1 MTRKEFEELVF
12 DSYGI
17 KGDYPFDKDLETAV
31 FRHQDNKKWFALAMR
46 IPERKL
52 GRKTDKI
59 IDVINLKC
67 DPEIIFSL
75 WQDEGI
81 FPAYH
86 MNKSHWITVCL
97 DGSVSKKTVAWLTDI
112 SFSLTSKKI
121 SKKATKK

>member
-52 GRKTDKI
+52 GRKSDKI
-59 IDVINLKC
+59 IDVVNLKC

-86 MNKSHWITVCL
+86 MNKNHWITVCL

-121 SKKATKK
+121 SKKATK

>member
-1 MTRKEFEELVF
+1 MTRKEFEEMVF

-52 GRKTDKI
+52 GRKSDKI
-59 IDVINLKC
+59 IDVVNLKC

-86 MNKSHWITVCL
+86 MNKNHWITVCL

-112 SFSLTSKKI
+112 SFSLTAKKLSKK
-121 SKKATKK
+121 STK

>member
-1 MTRKEFEELVF
+1 MTRKEFEEMIF

-52 GRKTDKI
+52 GRKSDKI
-59 IDVINLKC
+59 IDVVNLKC

-86 MNKSHWITVCL
+86 MNKNHWITVCL

-112 SFSLTSKKI
+112 SFSLTAKKLSKK
-121 SKKATKK
+121 STK